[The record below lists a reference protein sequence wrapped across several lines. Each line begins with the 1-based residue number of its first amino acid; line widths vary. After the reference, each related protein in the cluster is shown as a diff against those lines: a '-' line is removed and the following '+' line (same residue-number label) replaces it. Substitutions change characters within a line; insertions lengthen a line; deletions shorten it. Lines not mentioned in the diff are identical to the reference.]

1 MMVAGTGGNA
11 GGSMGAAMTALAAC
25 LAATAVPPAGE
36 ARAGELPARVHQIVI
51 HVLGHPSY
59 ASPERRFVFYEPLRT
74 QALWKSRFGA
84 HWIVWTDGSIW
95 PRHVADGQPRSWTPD
110 PTRGADADVKRRLAA
125 EAAPVYAHVHPGNS
139 TSVGIEIAHSGRGQ
153 DPFPPAQ
160 VASLAFLLRTLLE
173 MSGGRLDSS
182 AVVGHKD
189 VDRRPAYAQTGCH
202 RPGCPVYVDPSG
214 QPYRR
219 RVDPPESLFQALALA
234 GLAVPRPGGSDV
246 DLKRAESLLPP
257 GQSAGIGH

>member
-1 MMVAGTGGNA
+1 M
-11 GGSMGAAMTALAAC
+11 AAC
-25 LAATAVPPAGE
+25 LAAAPVPSADEVQSG
-36 ARAGELPARVHQIVI
+36 RLPSRVRQIVL

-59 ASPERRFVFYEPLRT
+59 SAPERRFVFYAPPRT
-74 QALWKSRFGA
+74 QALWKYRFGA

-95 PRHVADGQPRSWTPD
+95 PRHVAAGQPPYFSPD
-110 PTRGADADVKRRLAA
+110 ASRGADDALKRRLAA
-125 EAAPVYAHVHPGNS
+125 EAAPVYAHVRPGNS
-139 TSVGIEIAHSGRGQ
+139 TSVGIEIAHSGRTQ

-160 VASLAFLLRTLLE
+160 VASVAFLVGTLLQ
-173 MSGGRLDSS
+173 MSDGRLGPS

-189 VDRRPAYAQTGCH
+189 LDRRPAYVRTRCQ
-202 RPGCPVYVDPSG
+202 RSGCPVFVDPAG

-219 RVDPPESLFQALALA
+219 RVDPPESLFAALAGA

-246 DLKRAESLLPP
+246 DLARAEASLPP